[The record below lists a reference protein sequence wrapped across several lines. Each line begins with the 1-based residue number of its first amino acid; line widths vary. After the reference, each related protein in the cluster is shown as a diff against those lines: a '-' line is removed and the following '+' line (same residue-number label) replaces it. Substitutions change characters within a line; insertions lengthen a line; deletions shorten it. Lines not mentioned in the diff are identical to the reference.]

1 MIIELIGYLGS
12 ALVVFSMLMTSIVK
26 LRVVNTVGC
35 VIFTAYAFVI
45 GSYPTAVMNLCLM
58 GINVFQLFRLFRDQK
73 QYDLIDTDLGDGYV
87 SYFLEKNSAD
97 IRAWFPDFSA
107 QGLQA
112 DLVLLACCNNHPA
125 SVFIGKRGSA
135 PGETEILLDYA
146 APAYRDTSV
155 GRFLYARLKQRGLR
169 TLVFKM
175 NASKHVDY
183 MTKMGYRKD
192 GDDYVLKM

>member
-1 MIIELIGYLGS
+1 MLIELIGYLGS
-12 ALVVFSMLMTSIVK
+12 SLVVFSMLMTSIVK

-35 VIFTAYAFVI
+35 VIFTAYALVI
-45 GSYPTAVMNLCLM
+45 GSYPTALMNLCLI
-58 GINVFQLFRLFRDQK
+58 GINVFQLFRLFQDQK

-112 DLVLLACCNNHPA
+112 DLVFFACCDNNA
-125 SVFIGKRGSA
+125 AGVFIAKRGSA
-135 PGETEILLDYA
+135 PDEAEILLDYA

-175 NASKHVDY
+175 NASQHVDY